1 MNIKEL
7 KQAIEKMEEV
17 HGNMDEVKVLYRDG
31 YDSDPVKI
39 AACEEDRFKKHNSTL
54 DTIVLVTCTKDA

>member
-39 AACEEDRFKKHNSTL
+39 EACEEDRFKKDNSTL

>member
-7 KQAIEKMEEV
+7 KQAIEQMEEI
-17 HGNMDEVKVLYRDG
+17 HGNMDDVKVLYRDG
-31 YDSDPVKI
+31 YDSDPVTI
-39 AACEEDRFKKHNSTL
+39 VACEEDRFKEDNARP